1 MRLCHPG
8 GMDERLESALA
19 AIQRV
24 EEVLVRYVDTAWGR
38 APETLEIRDAI
49 ADIDTESGGFE
60 PVLGAAPPVDERRLS
75 TRGQHDFELDD
86 DGVQR
91 CARCSLGHAR
101 WAGGSCPGVPT
112 DWSSTVYA

>member
-1 MRLCHPG
+1 
-8 GMDERLESALA
+8 MDERLESALA

-24 EEVLVRYVDTAWGR
+24 EEVLVRYEDTAWGR
-38 APETLEIRDAI
+38 APEALEIRDAI

-75 TRGQHDFELDD
+75 TRSEHDFRLGD

-91 CARCSLGHAR
+91 CVRCSLGHAR

-112 DWSSTVYA
+112 DWSSTIYA